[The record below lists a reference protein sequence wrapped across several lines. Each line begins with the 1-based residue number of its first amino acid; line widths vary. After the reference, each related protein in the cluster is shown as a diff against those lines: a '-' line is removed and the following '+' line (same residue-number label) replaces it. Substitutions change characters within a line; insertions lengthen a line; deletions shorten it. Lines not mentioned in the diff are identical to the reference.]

1 MFPIEVTPS
10 SSQSVT
16 TATSHQLVSGLAVD
30 NGPFISSSIQ
40 VPRYQPHQLYPTRLR
55 LKTKTAALPDQSSHA
70 LSKPNLPFAPC
81 TARVPYTRT
90 YAARRYFLAIQPTSR
105 AGQTADLA
113 NARHASADFREPLV
127 PGRAQ
132 MCTRLVSNTEHNVWN
147 M

>member
-113 NARHASADFREPLV
+113 NRPIWPMHGMQVPISGSRWFRGERRCV
-127 PGRAQ
+127 QG
-132 MCTRLVSNTEHNVWN
+132 W
-147 M
+147 